1 MNKYKKGD
9 ILIGIKEH
17 NGQGHIRIIEIL
29 KVYKEPRGICEEEYL
44 ARDLCDN
51 FVLTMNDERFEMWG
65 MLKTTIDAFPEY
77 TEKNPLNYTIREDV
91 GQILKKH
98 FCKPAQREFKKD
110 LKKKGVKW
118 KSN

>member
-29 KVYKEPRGICEEEYL
+29 KVYKEPRGAFGEEQYL
-44 ARDLCDN
+44 ARELCGN
-51 FVLTMNDERFEMWG
+51 FLTTMNDERFKRWG

-98 FCKPAQREFKKD
+98 FCNPAQREFKKD
-110 LKKKGVKW
+110 LKKKGVK
-118 KSN
+118 